1 MKIYDISQEIFTS
14 QVYPGDP
21 QPQKYAV
28 SSISDGEVCNVTAFS
43 MCAHNGTHIDA
54 PLHFFENGT
63 AIDKIPLE
71 KTVGFCYVACHEGKV
86 SASDATEI
94 LSKAKN
100 AHPDC
105 SKRILI
111 KGDAEVTY
119 EAAKMLSQEKI
130 YLIGNESQSV
140 GPCDA
145 PMSVHKELL
154 SNEIVLLEGIRLD
167 GVCEGVYFLN
177 AAPLMLGD
185 SDGSPCRA
193 ILIEL

>member
-94 LSKAKN
+94 L
-100 AHPDC
+100 
-105 SKRILI
+105 L
-111 KGDAEVTY
+111 
-119 EAAKMLSQEKI
+119 
-130 YLIGNESQSV
+130 
-140 GPCDA
+140 
-145 PMSVHKELL
+145 
-154 SNEIVLLEGIRLD
+154 
-167 GVCEGVYFLN
+167 
-177 AAPLMLGD
+177 
-185 SDGSPCRA
+185 SDGSSTLAVTTSVALIA
-193 ILIEL
+193 IFGVSLTASSEINGLIPSSVLTLSTQSKRLINASCVIFIIVART